1 MELMAECLGKWPAF
15 LTQESPWSASSST
28 LLPQLRHF
36 VLSKLLALVWRTI
49 AIQNSSGLSKFPNLS
64 NWVSF

>member
-28 LLPQLRHF
+28 LLPQQAFRAFKIVGTCLEDNCNTELIRAQQ
-36 VLSKLLALVWRTI
+36 VPK
-49 AIQNSSGLSKFPNLS
+49 P
-64 NWVSF
+64 